1 MRSTDD
7 LPGGPTMRSRDR
19 LSGGPMRRHDLE
31 PVSLIFGFAF
41 TGLGLLFLIGQ
52 ADQALRLRWIWPV
65 LLLALGA
72 GILLDV
78 TRNRTRGGPDAEV
91 TPNTDLTLG
100 PTPDLTST
108 PDPDLVPEPDP
119 DLTPEPEPDPTPEP
133 APGPE
138 AGPEEAEGAGR
149 AEGAV
154 DRRERPI

>member
-1 MRSTDD
+1 
-7 LPGGPTMRSRDR
+7 
-19 LSGGPMRRHDLE
+19 MRRHDLE

-52 ADQALRLRWIWPV
+52 ADQAVRLRWIWPV

-78 TRNRTRGGPDAEV
+78 TRNRTRRDPDAEV
-91 TPNTDLTLG
+91 TPNTDPTLG
-100 PTPDLTST
+100 PAPDLTSA

-119 DLTPEPEPDPTPEP
+119 DLTPEPTPEPEPDPTPEP

-138 AGPEEAEGAGR
+138 AGPEEGEGAGR
-149 AEGAV
+149 AEWAV